1 MNLPPEIEI
10 EIALYASSPM
20 SLFNAPQNL
29 GQLSSRLQQR
39 MLAAKSARQA
49 PSGSTKV
56 QRGGIAVIPLP
67 GMISQRPN
75 VFTMC
80 NLGVATQQFTQS
92 LRSTLADP
100 SIDQILI
107 DIDSPGGSVYGVQE
121 LADEIYAARSTKPV
135 IGIANS
141 LAASA
146 AYWIG
151 ASCSELYCTPGGE
164 VGSIGVY
171 TEHLDMSKALE
182 MDGQTMSLISAG
194 KFKTEG
200 NPYGPLS
207 IDARAAIQKSVDS
220 YYTMFTKS
228 VSRGRGVALAKV
240 KDGMGQGRCLNA
252 QQALQQNMVDGVINK
267 DQLLAR
273 MAAGKSLQRNNISAH
288 TKNTI
293 RALSLGVNL
302 PAKPSQP
309 LTVAEAELRFNQSEK
324 KYLNGLKRLKSN

>member
-1 MNLPPEIEI
+1 
-10 EIALYASSPM
+10 
-20 SLFNAPQNL
+20 
-29 GQLSSRLQQR
+29 
-39 MLAAKSARQA
+39 
-49 PSGSTKV
+49 
-56 QRGGIAVIPLP
+56 
-67 GMISQRPN
+67 
-75 VFTMC
+75 
-80 NLGVATQQFTQS
+80 
-92 LRSTLADP
+92 
-100 SIDQILI
+100 
-107 DIDSPGGSVYGVQE
+107 VYGVQE